1 MKKLKE
7 LKKGELFKRKE
18 YSPTWYVRDIY
29 IRECKKYSC
38 HKWEDINSEILL
50 KGETTVYTD

>member
-7 LKKGELFKRKE
+7 LKKGELFKRKPE
-18 YSPTWYVRDIY
+18 SPTWYVRDIY
-29 IRECKKYSC
+29 IPECKKYSC

-50 KGETTVYTD
+50 KGDTVVYE